1 MNPQNITYAHFDR
14 IEEYLFD
21 RMTTE
26 ERTLFE
32 QEVAQSPQLA
42 DELQQQQL
50 EHQAMELMH
59 QADLRKQFKAWDT
72 EGASEKKTRKIVEM
86 PQYQATES
94 REKAQNTEGGT
105 PVRRFTIFQFAAAA
119 AMLIAVAFVGIRLFS
134 SDRSGTIADEFF
146 QQTTSTIRGNSD
158 MPIDLVK
165 AEDLIKKQDFQGGL
179 TILNAINGETAQAFP
194 DKILLLK
201 GECQFKLKQYDA
213 AIQTF
218 QQVANTGVSAAN
230 KEQADWFLVLTYLAK
245 GKPSKESFDAAL
257 VNILNQPNHSF
268 YNQAVQLKAKI

>member
-1 MNPQNITYAHFDR
+1 MNPQNITYANFDR

-21 RMTTE
+21 RMTAE
-26 ERTLFE
+26 ERTVFE
-32 QEVAQSPQLA
+32 NEVAQNPQLA

-59 QADLRKQFKAWDT
+59 QAELRKQFQAWDR
-72 EGASEKKTRKIVEM
+72 EGVSEKATSKIVEM

-94 REKAQNTEGGT
+94 RQKAVNTEGGT

-134 SDRSGTIADEFF
+134 GDASGALADDFF
-146 QQTTSTIRGNSD
+146 QQTASTIRGNST
-158 MPIDLVK
+158 MPADLVK
-165 AEDLIKKQDFQGGL
+165 AESLIKNKDFQGGL

-194 DKILLLK
+194 DKIQLLK

-213 AIQTF
+213 AIQAF
-218 QQVANTGVSAAN
+218 QQVAKTGVAAAN
-230 KEQADWFLVLTYLAK
+230 KEQADWFLVLTYLAAKDKK
-245 GKPSKESFDAAL
+245 GEFDAAL
-257 VNILNQPNHSF
+257 ANILSQPNHSF
-268 YNQAVQLKAKI
+268 YGQSVKLKAKI

>member
-14 IEEYLFD
+14 IEAYLFD
-21 RMTTE
+21 RMTAE

-32 QEVAQSPQLA
+32 KEVAQSPELA

-59 QADLRKQFKAWDT
+59 QADLRKQFQAWDT
-72 EGASEKKTRKIVEM
+72 EGVTEKAPGKIVEM

-94 REKAQNTEGGT
+94 RQKATNTGGGT

-119 AMLIAVAFVGIRLFS
+119 AMLIAVGFVGIRLFS
-134 SDRSGTIADEFF
+134 GDASGTLADEFF
-146 QQTTSTIRGNSD
+146 QQTTSTIRGNND
-158 MPIDLVK
+158 MPFDLVK

-179 TILNAINGETAQAFP
+179 TILNNTNGETAQAFP
-194 DKILLLK
+194 DKIQLLK

-213 AIQTF
+213 AIQAF
-218 QQVANTGVSAAN
+218 QQVAKTGVAAAN
-230 KEQADWFLVLTYLAK
+230 KEQADWFLVLAYLAK
-245 GKPSKESFDAAL
+245 GKSSKEAFEAAL
-257 VNILNQPNHSF
+257 GNILSQPNHSF
-268 YNQAVQLKAKI
+268 YSQAVQLKAKI

>member
-1 MNPQNITYAHFDR
+1 MNPQNITYANFDR

-32 QEVAQSPQLA
+32 SEVAQSPQLA

-59 QADLRKQFKAWDT
+59 QADLCKQFQAWDR
-72 EGASEKKTRKIVEM
+72 EGVSEKTTGKIVEM

-94 REKAQNTEGGT
+94 RQKVQNTGGGT

-134 SDRSGTIADEFF
+134 GDASGTLADDFF
-146 QQTTSTIRGNSD
+146 QQTASTIRGNST
-158 MPIDLVK
+158 MPADLVK
-165 AEDLIKKQDFQGGL
+165 AENLIKNKDFQGGL
-179 TILNAINGETAQAFP
+179 AILNAINGETAQAFP
-194 DKILLLK
+194 DKIQLLK

-213 AIQTF
+213 AIQAF
-218 QQVANTGVSAAN
+218 QQVAKTGVAAAN
-230 KEQADWFLVLTYLAK
+230 KEQADWFLVLTYLAAKDKK
-245 GKPSKESFDAAL
+245 GEFEAAL
-257 VNILNQPNHSF
+257 ANILSQPNHSF
-268 YNQAVQLKAKI
+268 YSQAVKLKAKI

>member
-14 IEEYLFD
+14 IEAYLFD
-21 RMTTE
+21 TMTAE

-32 QEVAQSPQLA
+32 KEVAQSPELA

-50 EHQAMELMH
+50 EHQAMELLH
-59 QADLRKQFKAWDT
+59 QADLRKQFQAWDT
-72 EGASEKKTRKIVEM
+72 EGVTEKATGKIVEM

-94 REKAQNTEGGT
+94 RKKAANTGGGT

-119 AMLIAVAFVGIRLFS
+119 AMLIAVGFVGIRLFS
-134 SDRSGTIADEFF
+134 ADASGALADEFF
-146 QQTTSTIRGNSD
+146 QQTASTIRGNSD
-158 MPIDLVK
+158 MPLDLVK

-194 DKILLLK
+194 DKIQLLK

-213 AIQTF
+213 AIQAF
-218 QQVANTGVSAAN
+218 QQVAKTGVAAAN
-230 KEQADWFLVLTYLAK
+230 KEQADWFLVLAYLAK
-245 GKPSKESFDAAL
+245 GKSSKEAFEAAL
-257 VNILNQPNHSF
+257 GNILSQPNHSF
-268 YNQAVQLKAKI
+268 NSQAVQLKAKI